1 MNIIWWSSFENS
13 TPLIK
18 KLIIKVI
25 NPNKSGLFEGIFSWE
40 DGEGGQSDP
49 HIIFQEELI

>member
-13 TPLIK
+13 TSLIK
-18 KLIIKVI
+18 KLTIKVF

-40 DGEGGQSDP
+40 DGEEGQSVP